1 MTEIEPW
8 AASLLNPR
16 KPNGTNR
23 DNFVQTNPAFAE
35 RKLFFISFKTATP
48 RNGNKEIICQ
58 KSNSIFYIYIQYIQY
73 IFTVSINL

>member
-1 MTEIEPW
+1 MTEIELKS
-8 AASLLNPR
+8 AALLNPR

-48 RNGNKEIICQ
+48 RNGNNEIICH
-58 KSNSIFYIYIQYIQY
+58 KYIAGSYYIYSFNQFIMGEG
-73 IFTVSINL
+73 